1 MPVPRDM
8 DLDLLF
14 TRSGSHYRAQVVQ
27 SPAGDG
33 QQATF
38 ERPFTDLELEN
49 IILKLGRFRHRTRR
63 YEAAPVAVA
72 KQAGGRLFEAV
83 FAGTVGDC
91 LRRSRDRAE
100 AAQATLRIRLRLSDC
115 PELADLPWE
124 LLYDQSDDWF
134 LGLFGNTPVIRYIQP
149 PVHPRSVQV
158 ALPLHILVIR
168 SEPSGLPPLNL
179 KSEWEHVAEALSELI
194 DDGLLVVTE
203 LVAPT
208 LSELRR
214 AFLRDTFHVLH
225 YIGRGAFD
233 QDRGGIL
240 FLTDQA
246 GQAVSITGEDL
257 GVILHDHAS
266 MRLAVLNSC
275 EGGRTDPQDPFAG
288 VADKLIRR
296 GIPAV
301 VATQFEISD
310 QAAAEFAPAF
320 YGELA
325 AGRSVDAAAA
335 EARMAIYSVSSL
347 EWATPVLHLR
357 ADDGRLFG
365 ISQDRTSAI
374 NVNPDSAAETRAA
387 DQRPHSDEKLSSAFH
402 SATKDAGHR
411 RGESP
416 AGRGAPAEQQR
427 PFTDRNSP
435 PISRPETSPAEDV
448 KLDNSGFQQDVR
460 SDLLHGDGDHD
471 RFAHYVDKS
480 KIVDSIVTE
489 TPLTALCGK
498 VWVPSRSPKKYP
510 ICPICERLYD
520 QLPPGGN

>member
-310 QAAAEFAPAF
+310 QAAAEFAPHFTA
-320 YGELA
+320 
-325 AGRSVDAAAA
+325 
-335 EARMAIYSVSSL
+335 SSL
-347 EWATPVLHLR
+347 LDDPWMRRPPKRAWPYTRSALSNGQLR
-357 ADDGRLFG
+357 SSTYAP
-365 ISQDRTSAI
+365 TM
-374 NVNPDSAAETRAA
+374 AAC
-387 DQRPHSDEKLSSAFH
+387 SAFH
-402 SATKDAGHR
+402 RT
-411 RGESP
+411 EP
-416 AGRGAPAEQQR
+416 QQL
-427 PFTDRNSP
+427 
-435 PISRPETSPAEDV
+435 TSIRTVLPKRA
-448 KLDNSGFQQDVR
+448 
-460 SDLLHGDGDHD
+460 
-471 RFAHYVDKS
+471 
-480 KIVDSIVTE
+480 
-489 TPLTALCGK
+489 PLTSGRTRTRSFPAPSTLRRKTQAIAGASLQRVGALR
-498 VWVPSRSPKKYP
+498 PNNNALSPTEIRHPFRARKRALLKT
-510 ICPICERLYD
+510 
-520 QLPPGGN
+520 